1 MTLYLGS
8 VEHRRAEKPL
18 WPEVLEALALVEPQ
32 VCRVI
37 LLTQDP
43 LEFEESSL
51 DFKGQRIT

>member
-18 WPEVLEALALVEPQ
+18 WPGVLEALALVEPQ

-37 LLTQDP
+37 LLAQDP
-43 LEFEESSL
+43 LEFEDSSL
-51 DFKGQRIT
+51 DFKGQTIT